1 LTCLAVPRD
10 ITAVSG
16 GDIAMSDRVSEL
28 LLKAVRLLEQDEQD
42 EVLRGL
48 LRTGRAPDAAPGA
61 VPARP
66 MSSADRTAR
75 VVDLFG
81 ADPGG
86 AEGGLKVLPV
96 RLPAGDYDRLRDWSR
111 RQGFSMAVVI
121 RTLLERFLDEQAPSV
136 AP

>member
-1 LTCLAVPRD
+1 
-10 ITAVSG
+10 
-16 GDIAMSDRVSEL
+16 MSDRVSEL
-28 LLKAVRLLEQDEQD
+28 MLKAVRLLEQDEQD
-42 EVLRGL
+42 EVLLGL
-48 LRTGRAPDAAPGA
+48 LGAGRAPDSPPAG
-61 VPARP
+61 VPFRP

-86 AEGGLKVLPV
+86 AIGSEGGLKVLPV

-121 RTLLERFLDEQAPSV
+121 RALLERFLDEQA
-136 AP
+136 A

>member
-1 LTCLAVPRD
+1 
-10 ITAVSG
+10 
-16 GDIAMSDRVSEL
+16 MSDRMSAL

-48 LRTGRAPDAAPGA
+48 LGARLAPDSAPAG

-66 MSSADRTAR
+66 MSSADRAAR

-81 ADPGG
+81 ADPSG
-86 AEGGLKVLPV
+86 ATSEGGLKVLPV

-111 RQGFSMAVVI
+111 VKGFSMAVVI
-121 RTLLERFLDEQAPSV
+121 RALLERFLDEQGAAAAVPGSPSPAP
-136 AP
+136 

>member
-1 LTCLAVPRD
+1 
-10 ITAVSG
+10 
-16 GDIAMSDRVSEL
+16 MSDRTSDL

-48 LRTGRAPDAAPGA
+48 LGANRAPDSVPAG

-66 MSSADRTAR
+66 ISSADRTAR

-86 AEGGLKVLPV
+86 AEGGLKVFPV

-121 RTLLERFLDEQAPSV
+121 RALLERFLDEQAVPA
-136 AP
+136 APETPGRTP